1 MISLFLFHLHG
12 LIGFHPG
19 QLLHSFLAWLKS
31 KLKDFTIVH
40 FSMFASVSVRLL
52 AFVYAF
58 AFFSLIS
65 RKFLLIPFLHNSF
78 YLMLV
83 INMAA

>member
-40 FSMFASVSVRLL
+40 FSMFAFVSVRLL

-58 AFFSLIS
+58 AFLSLIS
-65 RKFLLIPFLHNSF
+65 REFLLIPFMHDSF
-78 YLMLV
+78 YFMLV
-83 INMAA
+83 LN